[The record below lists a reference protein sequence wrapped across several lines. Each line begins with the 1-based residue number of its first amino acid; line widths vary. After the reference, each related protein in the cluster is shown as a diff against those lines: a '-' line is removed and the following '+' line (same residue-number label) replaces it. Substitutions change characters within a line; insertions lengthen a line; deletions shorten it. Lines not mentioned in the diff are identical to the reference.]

1 VGDRAQY
8 SEVSYVIG
16 NASSIESGNEA
27 CNVSFNESGN
37 EAFNES
43 GDEAFNESGD
53 EAFNESGDEAD
64 IETGIVS
71 FNEANNL
78 TSRRLVFGANFSRR
92 LIFRR
97 CFSRSGQIQQT
108 PDDKE
113 HGIHDRV
120 IVK

>member
-1 VGDRAQY
+1 M
-8 SEVSYVIG
+8 IG

-37 EAFNES
+37 
-43 GDEAFNESGD
+43 EAFNESGD